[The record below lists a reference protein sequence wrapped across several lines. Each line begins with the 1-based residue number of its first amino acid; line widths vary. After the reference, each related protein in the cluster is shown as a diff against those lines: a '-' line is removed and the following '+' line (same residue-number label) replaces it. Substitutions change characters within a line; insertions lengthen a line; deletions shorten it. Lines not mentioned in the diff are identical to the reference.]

1 MGKDFFVKQ
10 SREENEDG
18 QSIPLR
24 IRPNTTSRSPGS
36 QSMSFRSVD
45 GVQTLA
51 APIAFESNSYHGAAI
66 REAEQDR
73 FDALYPRLRR

>member
-1 MGKDFFVKQ
+1 MDNQFRYDPAEYHEQVA
-10 SREENEDG
+10 
-18 QSIPLR
+18 R
-24 IRPNTTSRSPGS
+24 IAEHVVP
-36 QSMSFRSVD
+36 SVD

-73 FDALYPRLRR
+73 FDALYPRLRRCRGRGR